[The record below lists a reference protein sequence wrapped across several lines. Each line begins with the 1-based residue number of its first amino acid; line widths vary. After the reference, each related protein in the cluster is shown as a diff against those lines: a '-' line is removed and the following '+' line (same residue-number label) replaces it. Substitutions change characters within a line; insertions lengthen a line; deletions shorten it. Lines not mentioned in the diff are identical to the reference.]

1 MKFLYYLTLINL
13 LIHVFSLKISKKYT
27 NSLSNSYGNANAFN
41 SESAGNLN
49 MRDQNEGGAL
59 KSRNGLGEENRD
71 ALNNQNEI
79 TDGSQNRINEGE
91 NRFPNSAPEQPQA
104 QNAPQDPKTPAIGV
118 SSTGATVPDVPV
130 AQGLGGEVYV
140 PCSECLKLMHKF
152 VTKCVDQEANGAQA
166 GTFRAFCEDFI
177 TKKGKRNDFCMN
189 LNAKIAAVTGETGQD
204 VIDTTK
210 APDVCIKFKNECDKN
225 GGGPRCYTGF
235 CDQVAECIECPSGLV
250 DSNND
255 GNMELEVCSG
265 NGRCLLGWYDDIN
278 KKGGNGYCVCSG
290 GAKGL
295 SCNQSA

>member
-1 MKFLYYLTLINL
+1 MKFIYHLTILILFANAL
-13 LIHVFSLKISKKYT
+13 TLKISKKSALISSS
-27 NSLSNSYGNANAFN
+27 NSLTNDDIDSSSTAQTNA
-41 SESAGNLN
+41 
-49 MRDQNEGGAL
+49 DQTQA
-59 KSRNGLGEENRD
+59 
-71 ALNNQNEI
+71 Q
-79 TDGSQNRINEGE
+79 SQNTN
-91 NRFPNSAPEQPQA
+91 AA
-104 QNAPQDPKTPAIGV
+104 QSQSQTNIQSQGQSVPVDSKTPAIGV

-140 PCSECLKLMHKF
+140 PCVECLKLMNKF
-152 VTKCVDQEANGAQA
+152 VKKCVDQEANGAQA
-166 GTFRAFCEDFI
+166 GTFRAFCEDFN

-225 GGGPRCYTGF
+225 GGGPQCYSGF

-250 DSNND
+250 DLNGD
-255 GNMELEVCSG
+255 GNMELEVCSA
-265 NGRCLLGWYDDIN
+265 NGRCMLGWYDDIN

-295 SCNQSA
+295 ACNQSA